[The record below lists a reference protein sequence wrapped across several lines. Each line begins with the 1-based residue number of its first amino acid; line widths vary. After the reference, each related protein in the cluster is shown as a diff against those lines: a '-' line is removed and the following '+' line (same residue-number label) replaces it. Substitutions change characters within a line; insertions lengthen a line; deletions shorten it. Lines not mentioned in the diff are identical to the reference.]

1 MMENSWQSKCTSSW
15 SSIPSSSQNPQQVSR
30 NQMEMNASRFIQQYD
45 SQELRSV
52 DMGNVR
58 ELRGFN
64 SSNLLSCKSGKP
76 ELGVSFLSLLSG
88 PSLQLQHGIQPMQS
102 STTSIDPGILPIQNN
117 NIVFNGGNY
126 GAPLEPI
133 GFLSQQQG
141 ISDMRTG
148 TDHFPGVP
156 PCAAS
161 TSNGS
166 CFPEWHGIHQM
177 PNVTW
182 NSVINQTNL
191 HPIVR
196 GNEIGTDTLY
206 PRQGWLSSLNLVD
219 GQHNSTNTQ
228 ASLKVPSVAI
238 SAASSTTSS
247 ISKGGLRV
255 FCLATN
261 GELLH
266 DSKGLLAVRC
276 LCHGLQMSISKF
288 CEHSG
293 SCIVNPGDAVRL
305 ESGETVAQWR
315 RRYFPKYGIR
325 IPDDSN
331 GWDWPE
337 KNPATVGLLNCKKA
351 TARNISKNSGMLKVV
366 DSCVASPRNGQHWSN
381 FMSPNNS
388 HKKESNVNA
397 IHDGTYKSQQRN
409 AQQGGNTPPKSFSGS
424 AQVAL
429 PAPADVL
436 TMNMVTSS
444 QPKRSDKAREGS
456 GYQSI
461 SDYIAFL
468 TKGGFDPLVAKQS
481 VENFNIFGRGSDV
494 SGANS
499 MRDLSIIERDNSS
512 SNIELRLGQP
522 SQQGYNLEGSIVS
535 PMQSEPFDTCRDSQK
550 LLLQD
555 HIFCNAAIP
564 KLTME
569 SGQNLWCYPTNA
581 SNSHRVN
588 ESKLFRHNAPADS
601 AQVGQ
606 FKGDSAKSS
615 HMFFSHSSTL
625 SERDIMSPSRKTM
638 TNYSGTYMSTGP
650 LGESHGING
659 PTDISRNRG
668 DGTPAQLTN
677 NIPCHLNRMDR
688 GKNSQHIEHSCS
700 YTTEKSKSFLDNYQM
715 GGPFPVPGV
724 SSNHLLSS
732 GSTMK
737 GKQWCHS
744 SRVQPDASYISDQSN
759 PHGKASSVQGSTGSV
774 LPLSEVSAGFPSSNL
789 PSLMQLL
796 SNKKSVDVSP
806 HFSDENLRLL
816 AMRHTLDASKLNHA
830 IKPQEMERRPEGIYS
845 SLNVEMQKSSSTLHS
860 VASEERKVG
869 PHFTIRKDTAEFAV
883 NQHQAFSKH
892 YVDGN
897 FRKVADE
904 TNWCNLSTPAHGVS
918 FLSKDNDIRNRIS
931 QDSLTAKLALP
942 SNSHFGRIHNTLN
955 PVPSI
960 FDDMVQENRANTLN
974 QYENL
979 GTQHLVQNDCHASQW
994 RDVPNKRIQVS
1005 NGNCVVKPTEVFDA
1019 SKVDTQ
1025 AVKTARKRSDRN
1037 QEAVSLNEQQM
1048 SNVYSGC
1055 SAPAVTELTV
1065 EVNMTDS
1072 CTVDA
1077 GNDRYV
1083 NEHVVDEGSGIERCW
1098 SSDDALDSERST
1110 ETVFHHKLDLVKGG
1124 KCSSYIPKLYSHGH
1138 IDNIRCGSSHGPKK
1152 VRKRVPARC
1161 SIHKSINET
1170 QPPLSNL
1177 RYGKKK
1183 KTIKWKKLDAS
1194 FPASGLSSVQYDS
1207 PKSNGDTES
1216 HSCSS
1221 RGTQILSKSNHGLMK
1236 TCGVYSNQ
1244 PSGLKRKHLMLS
1256 SAKTLSRKID
1266 LCELVDHHKE
1276 IEDDC
1281 SKRVKDDVNHLKI
1294 SRPSSKKKSKQCWA
1308 RDVSRQFLS
1317 QDISQRDARKV
1328 AKFNPTGSA
1337 KIFSINDVDTFDR
1350 KPKPVVC
1357 GKFGIISNG
1366 KLGEDQIK
1374 PPKIVSLNTILKT
1387 TKRCS
1392 TTAIK
1397 DHEHFL
1403 TVHTKKTGLGRSC
1416 ERYDGLS
1423 VLEDEETETDSEDYN
1438 NVLKNE
1444 EEETSIVKTKNTCCS
1459 EDDMCVAELSMSGNV
1474 KDGTSSRML
1483 KHSSL
1488 NSGAPLKSRFK
1499 EARKR
1504 SLYELAEKGKELC
1517 SSSHLPT
1524 KSSKRPLLG
1533 KLKSLGKSCL
1543 KNVDRGSKCR
1553 SGELSRSHTKKSAQ
1567 EQKSQAFVFDSDAFC
1582 SVCGSSKKDHNNCL
1596 LECSSCLIRV
1606 HQACY
1611 GVSRVPKG
1619 RWCCRPC
1626 RVDSKDNV
1634 CVLCGYEGGAMTQ
1647 ALKSRNIVKGLLEA
1661 WIIGSETKAKK
1672 FYTLSGS
1679 PKDDLKLLETFGS
1692 EFEVDSKSLV
1702 IPVAEEPPNNAMLS
1716 RDLVDKEDV
1725 VQISDEKHL
1734 QVHNSI
1740 TAGVVDLTIKQWVHM
1755 VCGLWTPG
1763 TRCPNVDTMSA
1774 FDVSGVS
1781 PPKNVV
1787 CSICNRSGGS
1797 GIKCRV
1803 LNCSV
1808 HFHPWCAHQKGLL
1821 QSEVEGVDN
1830 DKVGFYGRC
1839 VHHATDHGSDSVHRI
1854 DTDLDTLGGE
1864 EFSCARTE
1872 GYKGRKKDGFRHKL
1886 LGRSNVNGKCLVP
1899 QEQIDAWLHING
1911 QKSCIKGVLKPPT
1924 SEIEHDCR
1932 KEYARYKQA
1941 KAWKNLVVYKSGI
1954 HGLGLYTSQFIS
1966 RAAMVVEYVGEIVGL
1981 RVADKREV
1989 EYQSGRKLQYKG
2001 ACYFFRI
2008 DKEHIIDAT
2017 RKGGIARFVNHSCL
2031 PNCAAKVISVRNE
2044 KKVVFFAERDIYPGE
2059 EVTYDYHFNHE
2070 DEGEKIPCFCNSK
2083 NCRRYLN

>member
-1 MMENSWQSKCTSSW
+1 MENSWQTKCTSSW
-15 SSIPSSSQNPQQVSR
+15 SSLPSSSQNSQQVSR
-30 NQMEMNASRFIQQYD
+30 NQMEMNGSRFIQPYV
-45 SQELRSV
+45 SPELRSV
-52 DMGNVR
+52 DMGHVQ
-58 ELRGFN
+58 EPRGFN
-64 SSNLLSCKSGKP
+64 NSNLLSCRSGKP

-88 PSLQLQHGIQPMQS
+88 PSSQLQHGIQPMQS
-102 STTSIDPGILPIQNN
+102 STTSMDPGMLPIQNN
-117 NIVFNGGNY
+117 NLVFTGGNY

-133 GFLSQQQG
+133 GLLSQQQG
-141 ISDMRTG
+141 TPDMRTG
-148 TDHFPGVP
+148 PDHFPGVLS
-156 PCAAS
+156 CAAS

-166 CFPEWHGIHQM
+166 CFPELHGIHQM
-177 PNVTW
+177 QNGTW
-182 NSVINQTNL
+182 NSVINQTSL
-191 HPIVR
+191 HPIVQ
-196 GNEIGTDTLY
+196 GNEIGLDTLY
-206 PRQGWLSSLNLVD
+206 PRQGWLSSLNLAD

-228 ASLKVPSVAI
+228 AAPKVPSVAI
-238 SAASSTTSS
+238 STASGTASA
-247 ISKGGLRV
+247 ISREGLRV

-261 GELLH
+261 GELLLN
-266 DSKGLLAVRC
+266 SKGLLAVC
-276 LCHGLQMSISKF
+276 CFCHGLQMSISKF

-315 RRYFPKYGIR
+315 RLYFPKYGIR

-337 KNPATVGLLNCKKA
+337 KNPETVDLLNCKKA
-351 TARNISKNSGMLKVV
+351 TARNISNNSGMFKVV
-366 DSCVASPRNGQHWSN
+366 DSCAASPRAGQHWSN
-381 FMSPNNS
+381 SISPTNS
-388 HKKESNVNA
+388 QKRESAIANA
-397 IHDGTYKSQQRN
+397 IHDGTYKIQQRN
-409 AQQGGNTPPKSFSGS
+409 AQQGGNIPPKSFPGR
-424 AQVAL
+424 AQVAV

-436 TMNMVTSS
+436 TMNMVKSS
-444 QPKRSDKAREGS
+444 QPKGSDKPREGS

-468 TKGGFDPLVAKQS
+468 NKGGFDPLIAKQS
-481 VENFNIFGRGSDV
+481 VENFNSFGRASDV
-494 SGANS
+494 SGANN
-499 MRDLSIIERDNSS
+499 MRDLSNIERDNSS

-522 SQQGYNLEGSIVS
+522 SQRGYNLEGSVVS
-535 PMQSEPFDTCRDSQK
+535 AVQSQPFDTCRDSQK
-550 LLLQD
+550 SFLQD
-555 HIFCNAAIP
+555 RIFCNAIP

-569 SGQNLWCYPTNA
+569 SGQNLWCYPSSA

-588 ESKLFRHNAPADS
+588 ESKKDFRHNAPADS

-606 FKGDSAKSS
+606 FKGDRAKSS
-615 HMFFSHSSTL
+615 HMFFSHASTL
-625 SERDIMSPSRKTM
+625 SDRDVMSASRKNM
-638 TNYSGTYMSTGP
+638 TNYSGTFMSTGL
-650 LGESHGING
+650 LGESHSTNG
-659 PTDISRNRG
+659 PIGFSGNRD

-677 NIPCHLNRMDR
+677 NILCHLNHMDR
-688 GKNSQHIEHSCS
+688 GKSSQHIEHSCS
-700 YTTEKSKSFLDNYQM
+700 YATEKSKSFLHSHQM
-715 GGPFPVPGV
+715 GGPLPVPGV
-724 SSNHLLSS
+724 SSNHLISS
-732 GSTMK
+732 GSTIK

-744 SRVQPDASYISDQSN
+744 SRVQPDASYISNQSN
-759 PHGKASSVQGSTGSV
+759 PHGKASFIQGSTGSV
-774 LPLSEVSAGFPSSNL
+774 LPLSKVSAGFSSANL

-796 SNKKSVDVSP
+796 SEKKSVDVSP

-816 AMRHTLDASKLNHA
+816 AMRHTLDTSKLRHA
-830 IKPQEMERRPEGIYS
+830 MKTHEMERRPEGVYS
-845 SLNVEMQKSSSTLHS
+845 PLNIEMQKSGSTLHS
-860 VASEERKVG
+860 VPSEERKVG
-869 PHFTIRKDTAEFAV
+869 PHFTNRKDTAEFSV
-883 NQHQAFSKH
+883 KQHQAFSKH

-897 FRKVADE
+897 FEKVARVTDE
-904 TNWCNLSTPAHGVS
+904 TNWCSFSTPSHGVS
-918 FLSKDNDIRNRIS
+918 FLSNDNDIRNRPS
-931 QDSLTAKLALP
+931 QDSRNAKLASP
-942 SNSHFGRIHNTLN
+942 SNSHFGKIGNTSN

-960 FDDMVQENRANTLN
+960 FDDKVQEDRTTTLN
-974 QYENL
+974 QSGNF
-979 GTQHLVQNDCHASQW
+979 GTQYLVQNDCHASQW
-994 RDVPNKRIQVS
+994 RDVPNKRINV
-1005 NGNCVVKPTEVFDA
+1005 NRVVKPTELVDSSILDA
-1019 SKVDTQ
+1019 Q
-1025 AVKTARKRSDRN
+1025 AVKTARKRSDRT
-1037 QEAVSLNEQQM
+1037 QEAVSMNEQQM
-1048 SNVYSGC
+1048 SNVYSGF

-1077 GNDRYV
+1077 GNDMYV

-1098 SSDDALDSERST
+1098 SSDDALDSDRSP
-1110 ETVFHHKLDLVKGG
+1110 ETVFHHKLDSFKGG

-1138 IDNIRCGSSHGPKK
+1138 IDNIRCGSSYGPKK
-1152 VRKRVPARC
+1152 VRKQVPAVQ
-1161 SIHKSINET
+1161 KSINKA
-1170 QPPLSNL
+1170 QPPQSNF

-1183 KTIKWKKLDAS
+1183 KTIKWKKLDAA

-1207 PKSNGDTES
+1207 PQDIVDTES

-1221 RGTQILSKSNHGLMK
+1221 RGTQILSKPKNGLMR

-1244 PSGLKRKHLMLS
+1244 SSGLKRKHLMLS
-1256 SAKTLSRKID
+1256 SAKIISRKRGI
-1266 LCELVDHHKE
+1266 CELVDHHE
-1276 IEDDC
+1276 ELDDDC
-1281 SKRVKDDVNHLKI
+1281 SKQVKDDVNHLKI
-1294 SRPSSKKKSKQCWA
+1294 SRPSSKKKSKQSWA
-1308 RDVSRQFLS
+1308 QDVSRRFPS
-1317 QDISQRDARKV
+1317 QEISQRDARKLV
-1328 AKFNPTGSA
+1328 KFNSTGSA
-1337 KIFSINDVDTFDR
+1337 KQFSINDADFFD
-1350 KPKPVVC
+1350 KKAKPVVCC
-1357 GKFGIISNG
+1357 GKFGIISSGN
-1366 KLGEDQIK
+1366 LDENQIK
-1374 PPKIVSLNTILKT
+1374 PPKIVSLNTILKIA
-1387 TKRCS
+1387 KRCS

-1397 DHEHFL
+1397 DREHVL
-1403 TVHTKKTGLGRSC
+1403 TVDTKKTSLGRSC
-1416 ERYDGLS
+1416 ESYGRLS
-1423 VLEDEETETDSEDYN
+1423 VLEDEETDTDSEEYS
-1438 NVLKNE
+1438 NVSKNVE
-1444 EEETSIVKTKNTCCS
+1444 DETPTVETNKECCS
-1459 EDDMCVAELSMSGNV
+1459 EDDVCVAELSMSGNL
-1474 KDGTSSRML
+1474 KDATSGKML
-1483 KHSSL
+1483 KHSTL

-1517 SSSHLPT
+1517 SSNRLPT
-1524 KSSKRPLLG
+1524 KAPKGPLQSKIN
-1533 KLKSLGKSCL
+1533 SHGKSCL

-1553 SGELSRSHTKKSAQ
+1553 KGELSRSRIKKSAQ
-1567 EQKSQAFVFDSDAFC
+1567 EQKGQPFVLDSDAFC
-1582 SVCGSSKKDHNNCL
+1582 SVCGSSKKDRNNCL
-1596 LECSSCLIRV
+1596 LECCSCLIRV

-1626 RVDSKDNV
+1626 RVNSKDNV

-1647 ALKSRNIVKGLLEA
+1647 ALKSQNIVKGLLEA
-1661 WIIGSETKAKK
+1661 WSIGSEIKAKK
-1672 FYTLSGS
+1672 LYTISGT
-1679 PKDDLKLLETFGS
+1679 PKDDLILLETFGS
-1692 EFEVDSKSLV
+1692 EYEVHSKSLA
-1702 IPVAEEPPNNAMLS
+1702 ISVAEEPPCAMLI
-1716 RDLVDKEDV
+1716 RDSVDKTDV
-1725 VQISDEKHL
+1725 VQISDEKPL

-1740 TAGVVDLTIKQWVHM
+1740 TAGVIDLTIKQWVHM

-1803 LNCSV
+1803 VNCSV

-1821 QSEVEGVDN
+1821 QSEVEGVDS

-1839 VHHATDHGSDSVHRI
+1839 VLHATDLGCDSVVHPI
-1854 DTDLDTLGGE
+1854 DTDLDTLGRE
-1864 EFSCARTE
+1864 EFTCARTE

-1886 LGRSNVNGKCLVP
+1886 LGRSNANGKCLVP

-1911 QKSCIKGVLKPPT
+1911 QKPCIKGVLKPPT

-1966 RAAMVVEYVGEIVGL
+1966 RGAMVVEYVGEIVGL
-1981 RVADKREV
+1981 RVADKREI